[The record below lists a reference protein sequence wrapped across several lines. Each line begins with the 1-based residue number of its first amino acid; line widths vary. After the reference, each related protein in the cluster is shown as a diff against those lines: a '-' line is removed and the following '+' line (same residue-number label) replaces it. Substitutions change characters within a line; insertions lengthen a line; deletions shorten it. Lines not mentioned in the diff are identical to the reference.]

1 MIKIEVKDNIINVSG
16 HAGFNNKGNDI
27 VCASVSSII
36 YTSINAILNIDNKS
50 INYTDNKDLV
60 IEVLKDDDIT
70 NKLIT
75 NMLDLLKEL
84 ARQYPKNIIVK
95 EN

>member
-1 MIKIEVKDNIINVSG
+1 MIKIEVKNNIIKVSG